1 MWVFVEAKSG
11 HQTLGIRI
19 TGCAADMAAGNRT
32 WVPTQEE
39 NALITV
45 LPLSPSAVLGWP
57 GMTLGL
63 ERQRWL
69 RVYVYWMLFQK
80 T

>member
-1 MWVFVEAKSG
+1 MCPQGLEGRVKGDCESP
-11 HQTLGIRI
+11 
-19 TGCAADMAAGNRT
+19 DMAAGNRT